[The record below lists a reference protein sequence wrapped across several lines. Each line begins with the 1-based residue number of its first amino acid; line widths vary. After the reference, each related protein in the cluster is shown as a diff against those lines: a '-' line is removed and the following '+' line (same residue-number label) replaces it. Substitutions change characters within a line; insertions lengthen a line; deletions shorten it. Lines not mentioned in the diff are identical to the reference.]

1 MFYTAKGYISF
12 IDKFRQIF
20 NYIFL
25 LIIQLTLMI
34 LMVLNKIY
42 TL

>member
-12 IDKFRQIF
+12 IDKIRQIF

-25 LIIQLTLMI
+25 LILQLVLMI
-34 LMVLNKIY
+34 LMARNRIY
-42 TL
+42 HS